1 MKTYLFLKLGKD
13 VVQLKVAELL
23 EDLVLAF
30 DLRHE
35 TVEVGVRQLRQ
46 VGEVSAVADLLRGR
60 RLHVRSD
67 RLA

>member
-35 TVEVGVRQLRQ
+35 TV
-46 VGEVSAVADLLRGR
+46 
-60 RLHVRSD
+60 
-67 RLA
+67 